1 MSYILPPIR
10 VQNVSKAF
18 RVYQEEKTIFG
29 KVRNTLTRRA
39 FYEELRVLN
48 NISFTV
54 NKGEMLGVI
63 GRNGSGKTTLLRLI
77 AGIMRPNYGNI
88 YTEGNIVPLL
98 ELGTGFDGDLT
109 AQENI
114 VQYGIILGFN
124 PSEIR
129 SKADEILEFSELE
142 KFADTKLRKFS
153 TGMVARLAFS
163 TAAQIQPDILLVD
176 EVLSVGDVTFQQ
188 KSLKAFSAFKEN
200 RRTILFV
207 SHNLSSIRKL
217 CDRAILLHN
226 GQIAGIGD
234 VENVIDA
241 YLGTLSESTD
251 YVQETP
257 VARGAQTKERTLPD
271 RESYYSKTSY
281 SVADIKKMIDRHDY
295 SEAIKRLKPML
306 EKEPANGQLNYLLA
320 FSLHCSQTDYA
331 ESLHHYDLALKCGF
345 QEFWVL
351 YGRGSLYREIGDVEA
366 AVSDLKRAIML
377 NPAHE
382 GPKQILDDVA
392 RSISSEA

>member
-226 GQIAGIGD
+226 GQIAGLGD
-234 VENVIDA
+234 VENVIET
-241 YLGTLSESTD
+241 YLGTLSESAD
-251 YVQETP
+251 YVHETP

-271 RESYYSKTSY
+271 RESYYSKASY
-281 SVADIKKMIDRHDY
+281 SVTDIKKMIDRHDY

-331 ESLHHYDLALKCGF
+331 ESLRHYDLALKCGF

-351 YGRGSLYREIGDVEA
+351 YGRGSLYREIGDFEA